1 MHARSYTANYTA
13 KSSRHGVRTQKG
25 FTLIEVM
32 VVIAIIGGIL
42 AMVATNII
50 GSADDAR
57 IKTTQNQIKLIEGA
71 LDMYKLNNYRYPTTE
86 QGLEAL
92 VDKPSSDPVP
102 KNYQSGGY
110 LKGGKVP
117 QDAWQNDFLYFFD
130 KGKYEIISLGSDGT
144 EGGEGDAADISSL
157 DI

>member
-1 MHARSYTANYTA
+1 MHARKRQS
-13 KSSRHGVRTQKG
+13 G

-42 AMVATNII
+42 ALVATNII

-57 IKTTQNQIKLIEGA
+57 IKTTKSQIQLIEGA
-71 LDMYKLNNYRYPTTE
+71 LDMYKLHNYRYPTTE

-92 VDKPSSDPVP
+92 IQKPNTSPEP

-110 LKGGKVP
+110 LKGGKLP
-117 QDAWQNDFLYFFD
+117 QDAWGGEFLYFFD
-130 KGKYEIISLGSDGT
+130 KGQYEIISLGSDST
-144 EGGEGDAADISSL
+144 EGGEGDAADISSRDL
-157 DI
+157 

>member
-1 MHARSYTANYTA
+1 MRLN
-13 KSSRHGVRTQKG
+13 KSQSG

-57 IKTTQNQIKLIEGA
+57 IKTTKNQIKLVEGA
-71 LDMYKLNNYRYPTTE
+71 LDMYKLHNFRYPTTE

-92 VDKPSSDPVP
+92 IQRPTSAPEP

-110 LKGGKVP
+110 LKGGKLP
-117 QDAWQNDFLYFFD
+117 TDSWDGEFMYFMD
-130 KGKYEIISLGSDGT
+130 KGKYEIISLGSDGS
-144 EGGEGDAADISSL
+144 EGGEGDAADISSQEL
-157 DI
+157 

>member
-1 MHARSYTANYTA
+1 MHMNKRQ
-13 KSSRHGVRTQKG
+13 GG

-57 IKTTQNQIKLIEGA
+57 IKTTKNQIKLVEGA
-71 LDMYKLNNYRYPTTE
+71 LDMYKLHNYRYPTTE

-92 VDKPSSDPVP
+92 VQKPNSAPEP
-102 KNYQSGGY
+102 KNYQNGGY
-110 LKGGKVP
+110 LKGGKLP
-117 QDAWQNDFLYFFD
+117 QDAWGNEFLYFSD
-130 KGKYEIISLGSDGT
+130 KGQYEIISLGSDGS
-144 EGGEGDAADISSL
+144 EGGEGDAADISSQEL
-157 DI
+157 

>member
-1 MHARSYTANYTA
+1 MRHQ
-13 KSSRHGVRTQKG
+13 KSQHG

-42 AMVATNII
+42 ALVATNII

-57 IKTTQNQIKLIEGA
+57 VKTTQSQIKLIEGA
-71 LDMYKLNNYRYPTTE
+71 LDMYKLHNYRYPTTE

-92 VDKPSSDPVP
+92 AQKPTSSPEP

-117 QDAWQNDFLYFFD
+117 RDAWDNEFLYFEN
-130 KGKYEIISLGSDGT
+130 KGQVEILSLGSDGQ
-144 EGGEGDAADISSL
+144 EGGEGDAADISNQAL
-157 DI
+157 